1 MHVAGHRE
9 LCAPLQCR
17 LLLVIRSLLVPSE
30 GLPLALSAP
39 PCTCHGLNELVFCMC
54 WLLSHSAHTGAGGSK
69 KRGADIA
76 GMPSKRSNLA
86 DRLGPAG
93 MSTLA
98 VLLGH
103 DVTQADLDRLQQVGA
118 TEAGQ
123 AVGPP
128 HQKGQVAAQRV
139 HVSFCA
145 TDKQE
150 CTVLAVTGVDL
161 FDWVVYASLF
171 GQVQQSG
178 GLEVREPSG

>member
-1 MHVAGHRE
+1 M
-9 LCAPLQCR
+9 
-17 LLLVIRSLLVPSE
+17 
-30 GLPLALSAP
+30 
-39 PCTCHGLNELVFCMC
+39 VFCMC
-54 WLLSHSAHTGAGGSK
+54 WLLSPSPHTDAGGSK

-118 TEAGQ
+118 AEGGQ

-128 HQKGQVAAQRV
+128 PTG
-139 HVSFCA
+139 
-145 TDKQE
+145 TGG
-150 CTVLAVTGVDL
+150 CTAGAHLSLCSRAVKLHCTCCD
-161 FDWVVYASLF
+161 
-171 GQVQQSG
+171 
-178 GLEVREPSG
+178 

>member
-1 MHVAGHRE
+1 
-9 LCAPLQCR
+9 
-17 LLLVIRSLLVPSE
+17 
-30 GLPLALSAP
+30 
-39 PCTCHGLNELVFCMC
+39 MC
-54 WLLSHSAHTGAGGSK
+54 WSLSHSPHTDAGGSK

-118 TEAGQ
+118 AGAGR

-128 HQKGQVAAQRV
+128 HQRGQVAAQRV
-139 HVSFCA
+139 HISQC
-145 TDKQE
+145 
-150 CTVLAVTGVDL
+150 
-161 FDWVVYASLF
+161 
-171 GQVQQSG
+171 SG
-178 GLEVREPSG
+178 AA